1 MMDDDG
7 MSHMSS
13 LVATA
18 ASSAVGWKCLSA
30 AGIPKG
36 CVSPLAFT
44 VLSATKRAA
53 RHPTNGRRLRLHA
66 RGNHNHDDGDTF
78 WDAFLN
84 GLTVPVPIPFLL
96 DQPGLALGY
105 PLALVGSYA
114 ILPPSTSIFLTAFFV
129 GFLVLGRVVVTQS
142 QDNDDHENEDDDEDD
157 DEDEDDF
164 IGTDVAAFL
173 GALASA
179 GLLSPSGLTSVENNG
194 SLFSSAGIAALV
206 LGLFVIASG
215 IGQFA
220 EETENDRLEEDTLL
234 SPDEELLDLW
244 DKKLD
249 QDKK

>member
-1 MMDDDG
+1 MMMDDDG
-7 MSHMSS
+7 MSHIMSS

-18 ASSAVGWKCLSA
+18 ASSAVGWRCLSAA

-36 CVSPLAFT
+36 CVSPLAFA

-53 RHPTNGRRLRLHA
+53 RHNSTNGRMLRLRLQA
-66 RGNHNHDDGDTF
+66 RGRKNHNPDHDDGEPF

-84 GLTVPVPIPFLL
+84 GLTVPVPIPFLR

-114 ILPPSTSIFLTAFFV
+114 IVPPSTSIFLTLFFV

-142 QDNDDHENEDDDEDD
+142 QEDDDDD
-157 DEDEDDF
+157 DDDDF
-164 IGTDVAAFL
+164 IGTDLAAFL

-194 SLFSSAGIAALV
+194 SSVSSVGMVALV
-206 LGLFVIASG
+206 LGLTVIISG

-220 EETENDRLEEDTLL
+220 EENENERLEEDTAL
-234 SPDEELLDLW
+234 SPDEELLN
-244 DKKLD
+244 
-249 QDKK
+249 